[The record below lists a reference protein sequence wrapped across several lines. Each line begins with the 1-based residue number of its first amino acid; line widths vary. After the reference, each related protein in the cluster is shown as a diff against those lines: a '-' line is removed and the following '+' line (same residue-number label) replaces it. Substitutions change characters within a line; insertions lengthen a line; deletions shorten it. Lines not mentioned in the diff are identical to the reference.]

1 MTSTSRLPETGS
13 SITKLRVAKKLDP
26 TSRGAIKLA
35 QQFGSSIVCVRHR
48 IDPEAKVRYTTV
60 ELLVE
65 RSEIQVRQPQ
75 LVNIRVNPKEY
86 ALRSVVRAAGAQWD
100 SKLGLWRLPKRVV
113 TVLRLTGRIV
123 KPR

>member
-1 MTSTSRLPETGS
+1 MTSNSSHLESGA
-13 SITKLRVAKKLDP
+13 SITKLRVVKKLDP
-26 TSRGAIKLA
+26 SNRGAIKLA

-65 RSEIQVRQPQ
+65 RCEIQVRQPQ

-86 ALRSVVRAAGAQWD
+86 GLRSVVRAAGAQWD

-113 TVLRLTGRIV
+113 TVLRLTGRIA